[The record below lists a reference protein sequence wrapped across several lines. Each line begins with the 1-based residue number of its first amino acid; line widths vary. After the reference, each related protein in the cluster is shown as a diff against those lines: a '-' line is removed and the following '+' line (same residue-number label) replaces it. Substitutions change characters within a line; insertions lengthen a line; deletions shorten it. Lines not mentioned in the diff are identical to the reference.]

1 MNKHELSGLCW
12 YGNQVFPSKL
22 LCVCSWQIPRYYVYC
37 CQKPSL
43 PDPVEG
49 VEGEAGSAEGSGS
62 AAGSATGEEAPAE

>member
-62 AAGSATGEEAPAE
+62 AASSATGEEAPAE